1 MASHAA
7 NVEPSVDTLRHDVED
22 HVEEK
27 VQSRESSSQDQTP
40 SESAEKS
47 EEEEG
52 KGGLNAYFV
61 SRSGINLPAM
71 D

>member
-1 MASHAA
+1 MASRVA
-7 NVEPSVDTLRHDVED
+7 NVEPSADTLRHAVED

-27 VQSRESSSQDQTP
+27 VQLRESSSQDQTS

-61 SRSGINLPAM
+61 SRSGINVTAM

>member
-1 MASHAA
+1 MASHVA
-7 NVEPSVDTLRHDVED
+7 NVEPSADTLRHAVED

-27 VQSRESSSQDQTP
+27 VQLRESSSQDQIS

-52 KGGLNAYFV
+52 KGGLTAYFV
-61 SRSGINLPAM
+61 SKPWVNLPAM

>member
-1 MASHAA
+1 MASHVA
-7 NVEPSVDTLRHDVED
+7 NVEPSADTLRHAVED
-22 HVEEK
+22 NVEEK
-27 VQSRESSSQDQTP
+27 VQSRESSSQDQTS

-61 SRSGINLPAM
+61 SKSWVNLPAM
-71 D
+71 Y